1 MEVSSVGSPA
11 ATLQQQLST
20 AKTAQ
25 QGYADQATEQARAR
39 QEAPR
44 TEATQS
50 NAQAADA
57 DAVRARE
64 RTEEARQVQQQRVF
78 VNAQGQKTGTII
90 SVAA

>member
-1 MEVSSVGSPA
+1 MEVSSVGSSA
-11 ATLQQQLST
+11 ATLQQQLSS

-25 QGYADQATEQARAR
+25 QSYADQATEQARVR

-50 NAQAADA
+50 NTQDPSAGTVQ
-57 DAVRARE
+57 ARE
-64 RTEEARQVQQQRVF
+64 RNEEARQAQESKVF

-90 SVAA
+90 NVAA